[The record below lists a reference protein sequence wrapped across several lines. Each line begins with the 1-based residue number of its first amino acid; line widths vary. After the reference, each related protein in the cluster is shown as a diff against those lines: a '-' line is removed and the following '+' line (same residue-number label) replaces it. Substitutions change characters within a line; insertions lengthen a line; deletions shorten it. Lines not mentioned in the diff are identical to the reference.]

1 MAKKSKT
8 LNKVIDELKVENKKR
23 SATAKKQKAVV
34 KDELKTKNIEKTQ
47 PTAYK
52 ISEVSPDS
60 LNVSEAITPIPTA
73 APVITDV
80 PKSDKTK
87 EKLENKLLKEL
98 GKLEDRVADLEN
110 KKNTPKK
117 NETNESESEE
127 DESEEDS
134 EEEDTDSV
142 KVKAYKAADKE
153 GTRTIGES
161 IAHKIVAGGGI
172 GSSIKGAFKGK
183 VAAKVTNVKKAFDPL
198 QIAKNTFGVGG
209 AAIAG
214 KLLGRDQSEL
224 EYFTES
230 KKDTEKDTKK
240 PKKDSKKTASK
251 VPASEK
257 SGDMTEVLNHIY
269 TFMQKNREDD
279 KVMREED
286 ASKKQDEMD
295 LKEKRHKE
303 LLAALA
309 KLTGAP
315 IPGGG
320 DANGGDS
327 GGGILG
333 GILGAGS
340 LGALSKAKSFLKGG
354 AKAATG
360 AAEGLAEGA
369 AKSATKVSKLLESSK
384 GVLKFLEKIPGLS
397 LIAAG
402 ASLIYDVKTAIDRH
416 EAGEIDD
423 NELKKEVVGA
433 VGGGLGGLGGAEVGS
448 LLGGAV
454 GSVVPGAGTLVG
466 GILGGAAGFFGG
478 EKLGKYAA
486 EKMFDYFQ
494 GGKDVEPPSDPASEA
509 NNLKKQDTTKPAA
522 AAPSSMPT
530 ATPMPASAPSGGA
543 KPSPSAGGSPA
554 MPAAASPMSA
564 APTNSPNMGTQLSQ
578 SIQLNQT
585 MKMDAQV
592 AEAAPTV
599 VNNNSSSSSQQTQQ
613 NKGPMPPVRNKEST
627 IERLV
632 YYSTRVV

>member
-1 MAKKSKT
+1 MAKSKAS
-8 LNKVIDELKVENKKR
+8 KKLKNVVTQIKAENKKKGVKTVKQTGVTKAAAQPENVNNQINQ
-23 SATAKKQKAVV
+23 ATASKVSELEAPKLKAESIKLLETLVEEVPSTTGKREFKDKDTTKEQLDALKKQV
-34 KDELKTKNIEKTQ
+34 
-47 PTAYK
+47 
-52 ISEVSPDS
+52 
-60 LNVSEAITPIPTA
+60 
-73 APVITDV
+73 
-80 PKSDKTK
+80 
-87 EKLENKLLKEL
+87 
-98 GKLEDRVADLEN
+98 GKLEDQVDEL
-110 KKNTPKK
+110 
-117 NETNESESEE
+117 E
-127 DESEEDS
+127 DELEEL
-134 EEEDTDSV
+134 EDSV
-142 KVKAYKAADKE
+142 KVKDYKKADEVSKKS
-153 GTRTIGES
+153 IGGL
-161 IAHKIVAGGGI
+161 IADKIVAGGGI
-172 GSSIKGAFKGK
+172 GSSIKGAFGDK
-183 VAAKVTNVKKAFDPL
+183 ASAKLTNIKKAFDPL
-198 QIAKNTFGVGG
+198 QMAKSTFGVGG

-214 KLLGRDQSEL
+214 KLLGRDQSDL
-224 EYFTES
+224 EYFTEREGERGAKKS
-230 KKDTEKDTKK
+230 KKD
-240 PKKDSKKTASK
+240 SRKTATK
-251 VPASEK
+251 VNTPEK
-257 SGDMTEVLNHIY
+257 SGDMSEVLNHIY

-309 KLTGAP
+309 KLTGAS
-315 IPGGG
+315 IPGGS

-340 LGALSKAKSFLKGG
+340 LDALSKAKSFLKGG

-360 AAEGLAEGA
+360 AAKGLAEGA

-384 GVLKFLEKIPGLS
+384 GILKFLEKIPGLS

-423 NELKKEVVGA
+423 NELKKEVIGA

-448 LLGGAV
+448 ILGGAV
-454 GSVVPGAGTLVG
+454 GSVVPAAGTLVG

-522 AAPSSMPT
+522 AAPASMPT
-530 ATPMPASAPSGGA
+530 ATPMPASAPAGGA
-543 KPSPSAGGSPA
+543 KPSA
-554 MPAAASPMSA
+554 MPAATGASATSA

-578 SIQLNQT
+578 SIQQNQT

>member
-23 SATAKKQKAVV
+23 SATAKKQKAVA

-47 PTAYK
+47 PTAFK
-52 ISEVSPDS
+52 ISEASPDS
-60 LNVSEAITPIPTA
+60 LNVTEAITPIPTA

-98 GKLEDRVADLEN
+98 GKLEDRVADLESKN
-110 KKNTPKK
+110 NTPKK
-117 NETNESESEE
+117 NEPNESESEE
-127 DESEEDS
+127 DSDEDT
-134 EEEDTDSV
+134 EEEDTDSA
-142 KVKAYKAADKE
+142 KVKAYKEADNE

-230 KKDTEKDTKK
+230 KKDTEK

-279 KVMREED
+279 KVMREEN

-340 LGALSKAKSFLKGG
+340 LDALSKAKSFLKGG

-360 AAEGLAEGA
+360 AGEGLAEGA

-384 GVLKFLEKIPGLS
+384 GILKFLEKIPGLS

-423 NELKKEVVGA
+423 NELKKEVIGA

-448 LLGGAV
+448 ILGGAV
-454 GSVVPGAGTLVG
+454 GSVVPAAGTLVG

-522 AAPSSMPT
+522 AAPASMPT
-530 ATPMPASAPSGGA
+530 ATPMPASAPAGGA
-543 KPSPSAGGSPA
+543 KPSAMPSAAG
-554 MPAAASPMSA
+554 ASATSA

-578 SIQLNQT
+578 SIQQNQT

-613 NKGPMPPVRNKEST
+613 NKGPMPAVRNKEST